1 MSGCVV
7 TDAATFHIII
17 RRNFRNSEFL
27 RNFAVNMEENMKK
40 RNPAPIIA
48 GAVVAVLVLGALV
61 WLLISQKKQ
70 ADEAML
76 KIQEL
81 ELANE
86 QLQLSNEYDELS
98 ASFVQHEGQMVLFN
112 NDSIRAEY
120 EAAKNK
126 VEELRRELKQ
136 RDKLS
141 QARIA
146 ELQKEIATLKE
157 IMRHYVEQINELNE
171 QNRELREKNQT
182 LEQNNR
188 QLSNR
193 VAETTSKNEVLT
205 QRMELAEKLNVSS
218 VSLQALNG
226 KGKNEK
232 HVNKAKQLAVTFTIP
247 QNNSTPVGR
256 KSIYLRITT
265 PEGNLLKGNGI
276 TFDFEGTTL
285 EATAKKDVEYEGNEI
300 PGVTIYWNNNAMLTP
315 GSYRVELF
323 ADNYR
328 LASRNFELK
337 K

>member
-1 MSGCVV
+1 
-7 TDAATFHIII
+7 
-17 RRNFRNSEFL
+17 
-27 RNFAVNMEENMKK
+27 MEENKG
-40 RNPAPIIA
+40 RNRAPLIA
-48 GAVVAVLVLGALV
+48 GAAVACIVVGVLIWMFLG
-61 WLLISQKKQ
+61 QKK
-70 ADEAML
+70 AAEEAQL
-76 KIQEL
+76 KVQEL

-126 VEELRRELKQ
+126 VEQLRQELKQ

-157 IMRHYVEQINELNE
+157 IMRHYVEQINELNQ
-171 QNRELREKNQT
+171 QNQELREQNES
-182 LEQNNR
+182 LEQSNR
-188 QLSNR
+188 QLSDR
-193 VAETTSKNEVLT
+193 VAETTSANEVLS
-205 QRMELAEKLNVSS
+205 QRMQLAEKLNVSS
-218 VSLQALNG
+218 VSFQALNG
-226 KGKNEK
+226 KGKREK
-232 HVNKAKQLAVTFTIP
+232 HVKKAKQLAITFTIP

-256 KSIYLRITT
+256 KSIFARITT

-276 TFDFEGTTL
+276 TFEFEGATL

-300 PGVTIYWNNNAMLTP
+300 PGVTIYWNNNATLTP

-323 ADNYR
+323 CDNYR
-328 LASRNFELK
+328 LASRNFELTK
-337 K
+337 

>member
-1 MSGCVV
+1 MEDNKG
-7 TDAATFHIII
+7 
-17 RRNFRNSEFL
+17 RNW
-27 RNFAVNMEENMKK
+27 
-40 RNPAPIIA
+40 APIIA
-48 GAVVAVLVLGALV
+48 GAVVACVIVGALV
-61 WLLISQKKQ
+61 WMLISQKQ
-70 ADEAML
+70 ASDEAML

-126 VEELRRELKQ
+126 VEQLRQELKQ

-157 IMRHYVEQINELNE
+157 IMRHYVEQINELNQ
-171 QNRELREKNQT
+171 QNQELRAKNET
-182 LEQNNR
+182 LEQSNR

-193 VAETTSKNEVLT
+193 VAETTSKNEVLS
-205 QRMELAEKLNVSS
+205 QRMQLAEKLNVSS
-218 VSLQALNG
+218 ISLQALNA
-226 KGKNEK
+226 KGKTEK
-232 HVNKAKQLAVTFTIP
+232 KIKKAKQLAITFTIP

-256 KSIYLRITT
+256 KSIFARITT

-276 TFDFEGTTL
+276 TFGFEGATL

-300 PGVTIYWNNNAMLTP
+300 PGVTIYWNNNATLTP

-323 ADNYR
+323 CDNYR
-328 LASRNFELK
+328 LASRNFDMSK
-337 K
+337 

>member
-1 MSGCVV
+1 MEDNKG
-7 TDAATFHIII
+7 
-17 RRNFRNSEFL
+17 RL
-27 RNFAVNMEENMKK
+27 R
-40 RNPAPIIA
+40 APLIA
-48 GAVVAVLVLGALV
+48 GAVVACLVVGVLV
-61 WLLISQKKQ
+61 WMLISQKKA
-70 ADEAML
+70 ADEAVL
-76 KIQEL
+76 KVQEL

-126 VEELRRELKQ
+126 VEQLRQELKQ

-157 IMRHYVEQINELNE
+157 IMRHYVEQINELNQ
-171 QNRELREKNQT
+171 QNQELRAQNET

-193 VAETTSKNEVLT
+193 VAETTSRNEVLS
-205 QRMELAEKLNVSS
+205 QRMQLAEKLNVSS
-218 VSLQALNG
+218 VNLQALNS

-232 HVNKAKQLAVTFTIP
+232 KIKKAKQLAVTFTIP

-276 TFDFEGTTL
+276 TFDFEGATL

-300 PGVTIYWNNNAMLTP
+300 PGVTVYWNNNSTLTP

-323 ADNYR
+323 CDNYR
-328 LASRNFELK
+328 LASRNFEMTK
-337 K
+337 

>member
-1 MSGCVV
+1 MEDNKG
-7 TDAATFHIII
+7 
-17 RRNFRNSEFL
+17 RNW
-27 RNFAVNMEENMKK
+27 
-40 RNPAPIIA
+40 APIIA
-48 GAVVAVLVLGALV
+48 GAVVACVIVGALV
-61 WLLISQKKQ
+61 WMLISQKQ
-70 ADEAML
+70 ASDEAML

-126 VEELRRELKQ
+126 VEQLRQELKQ

-157 IMRHYVEQINELNE
+157 IMRHYVEQINELNQ
-171 QNRELREKNQT
+171 QNQELRAKNET
-182 LEQNNR
+182 LEQSNR

-193 VAETTSKNEVLT
+193 VAETTSKNEVLS
-205 QRMELAEKLNVSS
+205 QRMQLAEKLNVSS
-218 VSLQALNG
+218 VNLQALNS

-232 HVNKAKQLAVTFTIP
+232 KIKKAKQLAITFTIP

-256 KSIYLRITT
+256 KSIFARITT

-276 TFDFEGTTL
+276 TFNFEGATL

-300 PGVTIYWNNNAMLTP
+300 PGVTIYWNNNATLTP

-323 ADNYR
+323 CDNYR
-328 LASRNFELK
+328 LASRNFDLSK
-337 K
+337 

>member
-1 MSGCVV
+1 
-7 TDAATFHIII
+7 
-17 RRNFRNSEFL
+17 
-27 RNFAVNMEENMKK
+27 MEDNNGKN
-40 RNPAPIIA
+40 RAPIIA
-48 GAVVAVLVLGALV
+48 GAIVGCLVLGALV
-61 WLLISQKKQ
+61 WMLISQKQ
-70 ADEAML
+70 VADEAQL

-157 IMRHYVEQINELNE
+157 IMRHYVEQINELNQ
-171 QNRELREKNQT
+171 QNQELREKNQT
-182 LEQNNR
+182 LEQSNR
-188 QLSNR
+188 QLSNK
-193 VAETTSKNEVLT
+193 VAETASKNEVLS
-205 QRMELAEKLNVSS
+205 QRMQLAEKLNVSS
-218 VSLQALNG
+218 VNLQALNG

-232 HVNKAKQLAVTFTIP
+232 HVKKAKQLAVTFTIP

-265 PEGNLLKGNGI
+265 PEGNLLKGNGM
-276 TFDFEGTTL
+276 TFTFEGATL
-285 EATAKKDVEYEGNEI
+285 EATEKKDVEYEGNEI
-300 PGVTIYWNNNAMLTP
+300 PGVTIYWNNNATLTP

-323 ADNYR
+323 CDNYR

>member
-1 MSGCVV
+1 
-7 TDAATFHIII
+7 
-17 RRNFRNSEFL
+17 
-27 RNFAVNMEENMKK
+27 MEENNKP
-40 RNPAPIIA
+40 RNAAPYIA
-48 GAVVAVLVLGALV
+48 GAVVACVVVGALI
-61 WLLISQKKQ
+61 WLLLGQKH
-70 ADEAML
+70 ANDEAML

-136 RDKLS
+136 REKLS

-157 IMRHYVEQINELNE
+157 IMRHYVEQINELSQ
-171 QNRELREKNQT
+171 QNQELRAKNET

-188 QLSNR
+188 RLSDR
-193 VAETTSKNEVLT
+193 VAETASKNEVLS
-205 QRMELAEKLNVSS
+205 QRMQLAEKLNVSS
-218 VSLQALNG
+218 INLQALNS
-226 KGKNEK
+226 KGKLEK
-232 HVNKAKQLAVTFTIP
+232 KIKKAKQLAVIFTIP

-256 KSIYLRITT
+256 KSIYARITT
-265 PEGNLLKGNGI
+265 PEGNLLKGNGL

-285 EATAKKDVEYEGNEI
+285 EASAKKDVEYEGNEI
-300 PGVTIYWNNNAMLTP
+300 QDVTIYWNNNATLTP

-323 ADNYR
+323 CDNYR
-328 LASRNFELK
+328 LASRNFELSK
-337 K
+337 